1 MTAPNEPATARTSP
15 SASSSGQDRGI
26 RCGLGVATFPSNAT
40 QRTHGRHG
48 GPVRRRGAV
57 SHRFLWVHAGRR
69 SLVTARRTDL
79 PVGARSSVTRSCR
92 AHIKGCT
99 IRKTTTCFLF
109 PNPLLMGMRCGKG
122 RLQRGAEQYSPAMQQ
137 MCSVPCWRKKKNL
150 VEKLAFC
157 KPFCTKV
164 VFLALEIR
172 RLVYRAAP
180 IIPQSSGGDL
190 HAQSPCNSVQGCSN
204 TKACSCLHSPVL
216 LKTFL

>member
-137 MCSVPCWRKKKNL
+137 MCSVPCWRKKKL
-150 VEKLAFC
+150 G
-157 KPFCTKV
+157 
-164 VFLALEIR
+164 R
-172 RLVYRAAP
+172 
-180 IIPQSSGGDL
+180 
-190 HAQSPCNSVQGCSN
+190 
-204 TKACSCLHSPVL
+204 KACFLQALLHKGSIFSTGNQKTRVPGSANHSPKL
-216 LKTFL
+216 GRRSTRTKSM